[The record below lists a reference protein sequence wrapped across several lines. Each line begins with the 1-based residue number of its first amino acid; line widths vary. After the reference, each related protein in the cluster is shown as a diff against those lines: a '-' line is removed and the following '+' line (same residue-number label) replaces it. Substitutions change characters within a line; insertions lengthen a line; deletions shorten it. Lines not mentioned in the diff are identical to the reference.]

1 MRFRPS
7 PDVLEDRQLLSF
19 GGGNIDASIPR
30 FPSTSPALN
39 FTSNSFHQINA
50 TVPSIATGIASN
62 PSNVGTLLST
72 YVSHIPNGSTTL
84 FPILATDVINFEKGE
99 VSFSTTGATNEVN
112 SLYVTLLGRP
122 ADSVG
127 RADDLKALQNGAT
140 VTQIADGIAQSNEFI
155 QGNITSGG
163 SPNANQTQL
172 VTALYDKVLGRSAD
186 AAGLTYWINQLNTSA
201 LTPAQVAHD
210 FVSSAE
216 AATST
221 TSVVQSGLNSSID
234 TLYFNLLG
242 RPADSVGRADD
253 LKALQNGATVTQI
266 ADGIAQSNEFIQG
279 NITSGGS
286 PNANQ
291 TQLVTALYAKVL
303 GRSADGAGL
312 NYWVNQLNTSAL
324 TPTQVAHHFVS
335 STEAATSTTSVL
347 QNAAI
352 FTPAGAAYYFGMV
365 TPGGPITGNF
375 PGIGATAQ
383 LENLIQKDTLAY
395 LANGIGNSFNILKS
409 GVNYASDSLLTYN
422 GKV

>member
-172 VTALYDKVLGRSAD
+172 VTALY
-186 AAGLTYWINQLNTSA
+186 
-201 LTPAQVAHD
+201 
-210 FVSSAE
+210 
-216 AATST
+216 
-221 TSVVQSGLNSSID
+221 
-234 TLYFNLLG
+234 
-242 RPADSVGRADD
+242 
-253 LKALQNGATVTQI
+253 
-266 ADGIAQSNEFIQG
+266 
-279 NITSGGS
+279 
-286 PNANQ
+286 
-291 TQLVTALYAKVL
+291 AKVL

-375 PGIGATAQ
+375 PGISATAQ